1 MEAVLVDGIWSRKKL
16 LVIAKLTLGF
26 PSAITNRTND
36 VRSHAKNLNQH
47 YKHYLADNRQRRNDC
62 EQQNSNTSH
71 GYYQNIRSDSCQ

>member
-1 MEAVLVDGIWSRKKL
+1 MEAVLVDGILPQKL

-26 PSAITNRTND
+26 PFAITN
-36 VRSHAKNLNQH
+36 NQQIFF
-47 YKHYLADNRQRRNDC
+47 LTDNRQRRNDC